1 MMPHP
6 HLGLMMDGDRT
17 AQLIYLVLLFAALGG
32 WVMVEYRGRLGQ
44 AMRTGLAWG
53 MIFVG
58 LMAGY
63 GLWGDLRRDIMP
75 VQSIAGEMVTIPR
88 AGDGQYNPRLT
99 IDGTDLTFMADTGA
113 TSVVL
118 SPADARALGIDP
130 DTLTY
135 LGQAY
140 TANGIVRTATVT
152 LRNVTFGPFTDAT
165 VTAQVNQSN
174 MAGSLL
180 GMDYLGRYSVTMAG
194 DQMILT
200 R

>member
-1 MMPHP
+1 
-6 HLGLMMDGDRT
+6 MDGDRT
-17 AQLIYLVLLFAALGG
+17 AQLIYLLLLLASLGG
-32 WVMVEYRGRLGQ
+32 WIMIEYRGRMGQ
-44 AMRTGLAWG
+44 ALRTGLAWG

-75 VQSIAGEMVTIPR
+75 VQSVAGQMVTIPR
-88 AGDGQYNPRLT
+88 AADGHYYPRLT
-99 IDGTDLTFMADTGA
+99 INGADITFMADTGA

-118 SPADARALGIDP
+118 SQADARSLGIDP
-130 DTLTY
+130 AALTY

-165 VTAQVNQSN
+165 VTAQVNEGD

-180 GMDYLGRYSVTMAG
+180 GMDYLGRFSVTMAE

>member
-1 MMPHP
+1 
-6 HLGLMMDGDRT
+6 MDGDNI
-17 AQLIYLVLLFAALGG
+17 AQLIYLGLLLAAVGG
-32 WVMVEYRGRLGQ
+32 WVLVEYRTRMGQ
-44 AMRTGLAWG
+44 ALRTALAWG

-63 GLWGDLRRDIMP
+63 GLWGDLRHDIVPMQQANGAA
-75 VQSIAGEMVTIPR
+75 VSIPR
-88 AGDGQYNPRLT
+88 AADGHYYPTLT
-99 IDGTDLTFMADTGA
+99 IDGRDLTFMADTGA

-118 SPADARALGIDP
+118 SRDDARRLGIDP
-130 DTLTY
+130 ASLTY

-140 TANGIVRTATVT
+140 TANGVVRTATVR
-152 LRNVTFGPFTDAT
+152 LNNVTFGPFTDAS
-165 VTAQVNQSN
+165 VTAQVNEGD

-180 GMDYLGRYSVTMAG
+180 GMDYLGRFSVTMAE